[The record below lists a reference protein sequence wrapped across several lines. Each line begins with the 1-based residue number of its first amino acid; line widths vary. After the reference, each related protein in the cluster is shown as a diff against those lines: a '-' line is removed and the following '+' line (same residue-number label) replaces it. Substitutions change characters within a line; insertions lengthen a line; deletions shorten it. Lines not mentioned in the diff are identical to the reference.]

1 LGIHGLLE
9 HLCST
14 AWHLCIP
21 QVLAKNGG
29 DVVMAVI
36 EVKNVNVTYRVLM
49 NKSGSLKE
57 LFRDAVKG
65 KARVIDYVAL
75 KDVSFT
81 VDKGE
86 VVAILGRNG
95 AGKSTLLKVLAGV
108 LPPTKGTSKVDGKIA
123 PMIELGAGFH
133 PEMTG
138 AENVLFYS
146 ALMGRD
152 IKHVKSR
159 TEAIGEW
166 AGVTDHMDFPLR
178 TFSSG
183 MVARLAF
190 ATATDEQAEVLL
202 VDEVLSVGDADFQE
216 KSKARMRALINS
228 GAAVVLVSHD
238 MRAVLE
244 LATKAV
250 WLEDGHVKMIGN
262 PEEVVAAYEAH

>member
-1 LGIHGLLE
+1 
-9 HLCST
+9 
-14 AWHLCIP
+14 
-21 QVLAKNGG
+21 
-29 DVVMAVI
+29 MAVI

-49 NKSGSLKE
+49 NKSSSLKE
-57 LFRDAVKG
+57 LFRDAIKG

-108 LPPTKGTSKVDGKIA
+108 LPPTKGTSVVDGKIA

-138 AENVLFYS
+138 SENVLFYS
-146 ALMGRD
+146 VLMGRS
-152 IKHVKSR
+152 VKSVKER
-159 TEAIGEW
+159 TPAIGEW
-166 AGVTDHMDFPLR
+166 AGVTDHMGFPLR

-190 ATATDEQAEVLL
+190 STATDEQTEVLL
-202 VDEVLSVGDADFQE
+202 VDEVLSVGDADFQM
-216 KSKARMRALINS
+216 KSKARLEQMITS
-228 GAAVVLVSHD
+228 GAAAVLVSHD
-238 MRAVLE
+238 M
-244 LATKAV
+244 KAV
-250 WLEDGHVKMIGN
+250 RTLADRAIWLEDGNVKMIGKAGD
-262 PEEVVAAYEAH
+262 VVDAYEAN

>member
-1 LGIHGLLE
+1 
-9 HLCST
+9 
-14 AWHLCIP
+14 
-21 QVLAKNGG
+21 
-29 DVVMAVI
+29 MAVI
-36 EVKNVNVTYRVLM
+36 ELKNVNVTYRVLM

-57 LFRDAVKG
+57 LFRDAIKG
-65 KARVIDYVAL
+65 KARLVDYVAVQ
-75 KDVSFT
+75 DVSFS

-108 LPPTKGTSKVDGKIA
+108 LPTSKGTSRVNGKIA

-152 IKHVKSR
+152 MNSVKER
-159 TEAIGEW
+159 TPAIGEW

-190 ATATDEQAEVLL
+190 ATATDQHSDVLL
-202 VDEVLSVGDADFQE
+202 VDEVLSVGDSDFQA
-216 KSKARMRALINS
+216 KSKARIQEIINN

-238 MRAVLE
+238 MRAVRE
-244 LATKAV
+244 LATRAI
-250 WLEDGHVKMIGN
+250 WLENGHVKMIGN
-262 PEEVVAAYEAH
+262 PDEVVAAYEAN

>member
-1 LGIHGLLE
+1 
-9 HLCST
+9 
-14 AWHLCIP
+14 
-21 QVLAKNGG
+21 
-29 DVVMAVI
+29 MAVI
-36 EVKNVNVTYRVLM
+36 ELSNVDLTYRVLM
-49 NKSGSLKE
+49 NRTGSLKE
-57 LFRDAVKG
+57 LFRDAL
-65 KARVIDYVAL
+65 KARNRVVDYTAL
-75 KDVSFT
+75 KNLSFT

-95 AGKSTLLKVLAGV
+95 AGKSTLLKILAGV
-108 LPPTKGTSKVDGKIA
+108 LPPTKGTRKVDGAIA

-152 IKHVKSR
+152 IKSVKER
-159 TEAIGEW
+159 TPAIGEW

-190 ATATDEQAEVLL
+190 ATATDEKAEVLL

-216 KSKARMRALINS
+216 KSKKRMHELINS

-238 MRAVLE
+238 MSAVRE
-244 LATKAV
+244 LASRAI
-250 WLEDGHVKMIGN
+250 WLENGHVKMIGTASD
-262 PEEVVAAYEAH
+262 VVDAYEAN

>member
-1 LGIHGLLE
+1 M
-9 HLCST
+9 
-14 AWHLCIP
+14 P
-21 QVLAKNGG
+21 
-29 DVVMAVI
+29 VI
-36 EVKNVNVTYRVLM
+36 EIKNVNVTYRVLM
-49 NKSGSLKE
+49 NKSSSLKE
-57 LFRDAVKG
+57 LFRDAIKG
-65 KARVIDYVAL
+65 KARVVDYVAL
-75 KDVSFT
+75 QDVSFT
-81 VDKGE
+81 VDAGE
-86 VVAILGRNG
+86 VIAILGRNG

-108 LPPTKGTSKVDGKIA
+108 LPPTNGSSKVNGKIA

-152 IKHVKSR
+152 IKSVKER
-159 TEAIGEW
+159 TPAIGEW

-190 ATATDEQAEVLL
+190 ATATDERAEVLL

-216 KSKARMRALINS
+216 KSKKRMHELINS

-238 MRAVLE
+238 MSAVRE
-244 LATKAV
+244 LATRAI
-250 WLEDGHVKMIGN
+250 WLENGHVKMIGKASD
-262 PEEVVAAYEAH
+262 VVDAYEAN

>member
-1 LGIHGLLE
+1 M
-9 HLCST
+9 
-14 AWHLCIP
+14 P
-21 QVLAKNGG
+21 
-29 DVVMAVI
+29 VI
-36 EVKNVNVTYRVLM
+36 ELKNVNVTYRVLM
-49 NKSGSLKE
+49 NKTGSLKE
-57 LFRDAVKG
+57 LFRDVLKR
-65 KARVIDYVAL
+65 KAHVVNYEAL
-75 KDVSFT
+75 KNVSFS
-81 VDKGE
+81 VEAGE

-152 IKHVKSR
+152 IKSVRER
-159 TEAIGEW
+159 TPAIGEW
-166 AGVTDHMDFPLR
+166 AGVSDHMAFPLR

-190 ATATDEQAEVLL
+190 ATATDERAEVLL

-216 KSKARMRALINS
+216 KSRTRMETMISS
-228 GAAVVLVSHD
+228 GSAVVLVSHD
-238 MRAVLE
+238 MKAVRT
-244 LATKAV
+244 LATRAV
-250 WLEDGHVKMIGN
+250 WLENGHVKMIGN
-262 PEEVVAAYEAH
+262 PEEVVAAYEAN

>member
-1 LGIHGLLE
+1 
-9 HLCST
+9 
-14 AWHLCIP
+14 
-21 QVLAKNGG
+21 
-29 DVVMAVI
+29 MAVI
-36 EVKNVNVTYRVLM
+36 DVRNVNVTYLVLM

-57 LFRDAVKG
+57 LFRDTIKS
-65 KARVIDYVAL
+65 KARIVDYVAL
-75 KDVSFT
+75 QDISFT
-81 VDKGE
+81 VGEGE
-86 VVAILGRNG
+86 VVAILGQNG

-108 LPPTKGTSKVDGKIA
+108 LPPTKGSSKVSGKIA

-152 IKHVKSR
+152 IKSVKER
-159 TEAIGEW
+159 TPAIGEW
-166 AGVTDHMDFPLR
+166 AGATDHMDFPLR

-190 ATATDEQAEVLL
+190 ATATDERAEVLL

-216 KSKARMRALINS
+216 KSKKRMHELIGS

-238 MRAVLE
+238 MSAVRE
-244 LATKAV
+244 LATRAI
-250 WLEDGHVKMIGN
+250 WLENGHVKMIGKASD
-262 PEEVVAAYEAH
+262 VVDAYEAN

>member
-1 LGIHGLLE
+1 MAWN
-9 HLCST
+9 LC
-14 AWHLCIP
+14 L
-21 QVLAKNGG
+21 QEVLAKNGG
-29 DVVMAVI
+29 DALMAVI
-36 EVKNVNVTYRVLM
+36 DVKNVNVTYRVLM

-57 LFRDAVKG
+57 LFRDALKG
-65 KARVIDYVAL
+65 KARVVYYVAL
-75 KDVSFT
+75 QDVSFT
-81 VDKGE
+81 VEKGE

-108 LPPTKGTSKVDGKIA
+108 LPPTKGTSMVDGKIA

-152 IKHVKSR
+152 VKRVKER
-159 TEAIGEW
+159 TPAIGDW
-166 AGVTDHMDFPLR
+166 AGVADHMDFPLR

-202 VDEVLSVGDADFQE
+202 VDEVLSVGDADFQK
-216 KSKARMRALINS
+216 KSRGRMHELIKS

-238 MRAVLE
+238 MHTVLE
-244 LATKAV
+244 IATKAI
-250 WLEDGHVKMIGN
+250 WLENGHVKMIGK
-262 PEEVVAAYEAH
+262 PSEVVAAYEAK

>member
-1 LGIHGLLE
+1 
-9 HLCST
+9 
-14 AWHLCIP
+14 
-21 QVLAKNGG
+21 
-29 DVVMAVI
+29 MAVI
-36 EVKNVNVTYRVLM
+36 DVKNVNVTYRVLM

-65 KARVIDYVAL
+65 KARVVDYVAL
-75 KDVSFT
+75 QDVSFT

-108 LPPTKGTSKVDGKIA
+108 LPPTKGSSKVDGKIA

-152 IKHVKSR
+152 IKHVKEH
-159 TEAIGEW
+159 TPAIGEW
-166 AGVTDHMDFPLR
+166 AGVSDHMDFPLR
-178 TFSSG
+178 TYSSG

-190 ATATDEQAEVLL
+190 ATATDEQTEVLL

-216 KSKARMRALINS
+216 KSKARMHELIKS

-244 LATKAV
+244 LATKAI
-250 WLEDGHVKMIGN
+250 WLENGHVKMIGN
-262 PEEVVAAYEAH
+262 PAEVVAAYEAN

>member
-1 LGIHGLLE
+1 
-9 HLCST
+9 
-14 AWHLCIP
+14 
-21 QVLAKNGG
+21 
-29 DVVMAVI
+29 MAVI

-49 NKSGSLKE
+49 NKSSSMKE
-57 LFRDAVKG
+57 LFRDAIRG
-65 KARVIDYVAL
+65 KARVVDYVAL
-75 KDVSFT
+75 QDVSFT

-108 LPPTKGTSKVDGKIA
+108 LPPNKGTSKVDGKIA

-138 AENVLFYS
+138 SENVLFYS

-152 IKHVKSR
+152 IKRVKER
-159 TEAIGEW
+159 TRTIGEW
-166 AGVTDHMDFPLR
+166 AGVTDHMNFPLR

-190 ATATDEQAEVLL
+190 ATATDEQADVLL

-216 KSKARMRALINS
+216 KSKARMHGLINS

-238 MRAVLE
+238 MKAVKE
-244 LATKAV
+244 LATRAI
-250 WLEDGHVKMIGN
+250 WLESGHVKMIGN
-262 PEEVVAAYEAH
+262 PAEVVAAYEAN

>member
-1 LGIHGLLE
+1 
-9 HLCST
+9 
-14 AWHLCIP
+14 
-21 QVLAKNGG
+21 
-29 DVVMAVI
+29 MAVI
-36 EVKNVNVTYRVLM
+36 EVKNVDVTYRVLM

-57 LFRDAVKG
+57 LFRDFLKR
-65 KARVIDYVAL
+65 KARVIDYIAL

-81 VDKGE
+81 VEPSE

-146 ALMGRD
+146 ALMGRE
-152 IKHVKSR
+152 VKSVKER
-159 TEAIGEW
+159 TPAIGEW
-166 AGVTDHMDFPLR
+166 AGVTDHMHFPLR
-178 TFSSG
+178 NFSSG

-190 ATATDEQAEVLL
+190 ATATYEQAEVLL
-202 VDEVLSVGDADFQE
+202 VDEVLSVGDLDFQE
-216 KSKARMRALINS
+216 KSKARMHELIRS

-238 MRAVLE
+238 MKAVLE
-244 LATKAV
+244 LATRAI
-250 WLEDGHVKMIGN
+250 WLEAGHVKMIGN
-262 PEEVVAAYEAH
+262 PKDVVAAYEAN

>member
-1 LGIHGLLE
+1 M
-9 HLCST
+9 
-14 AWHLCIP
+14 P
-21 QVLAKNGG
+21 
-29 DVVMAVI
+29 VI
-36 EVKNVNVTYRVLM
+36 EIKNVNVTYRVLM
-49 NKSGSLKE
+49 NKSSSLKE
-57 LFRDAVKG
+57 LFRDAIKG
-65 KARVIDYVAL
+65 KARVVDYVAL
-75 KDVSFT
+75 QDVSFT
-81 VDKGE
+81 VDAGE
-86 VVAILGRNG
+86 VIAILGRNG

-108 LPPTKGTSKVDGKIA
+108 LPPTKGGSKVNGKIA

-152 IKHVKSR
+152 IKSIKER
-159 TEAIGEW
+159 TPAIGEW

-190 ATATDEQAEVLL
+190 ATATDEKAEVLL

-216 KSKARMRALINS
+216 KSKKRMHELINS

-238 MRAVLE
+238 MSAVRE
-244 LATKAV
+244 LATRAI
-250 WLEDGHVKMIGN
+250 WLENGHVKMIGKASD
-262 PEEVVAAYEAH
+262 VVDAYEAN

>member
-1 LGIHGLLE
+1 M
-9 HLCST
+9 
-14 AWHLCIP
+14 P
-21 QVLAKNGG
+21 
-29 DVVMAVI
+29 VI
-36 EVKNVNVTYRVLM
+36 EIKNVNVTYRVLM
-49 NKSGSLKE
+49 NKSSSLKE
-57 LFRDAVKG
+57 LFRDAIKG
-65 KARVIDYVAL
+65 KARVVDYVAL
-75 KDVSFT
+75 QNVSFT
-81 VDKGE
+81 VDAGE

-108 LPPTKGTSKVDGKIA
+108 LPPTSGSSKVNGKIA

-152 IKHVKSR
+152 IKSVKER
-159 TEAIGEW
+159 TPAIGEW

-190 ATATDEQAEVLL
+190 ATATDERSEVLL

-216 KSKARMRALINS
+216 KSKTRMHELINS

-238 MRAVLE
+238 MSAVRE
-244 LATKAV
+244 LATRSI
-250 WLEDGHVKMIGN
+250 WLENGHVKMIGKASD
-262 PEEVVAAYEAH
+262 VVDAYEAN